1 LFSTRPPTFPVQT
14 LPTNKQRKIEDES
27 VSLSCTSEAKPAA
40 KIPWTLNGKSLAKI
54 PSYSISSQILPI
66 PRSNLLRTI
75 GHLAIDKLSWKLTGT
90 FSCIAI
96 NDAGK
101 AMQST
106 ELEVPCKYH

>member
-1 LFSTRPPTFPVQT
+1 LFSTVPPSFPVQT

-27 VSLSCTSEAKPAA
+27 VSLSCTSEVN
-40 KIPWTLNGKSLAKI
+40 IP
-54 PSYSISSQILPI
+54 PYSISSQILPI
-66 PRSNLLRTI
+66 PGSELLRTV
-75 GHLAIDKLSWKLTGT
+75 GQLAIGKLSWKLTGT

-106 ELEVPCKYH
+106 ELEVPCKYQ